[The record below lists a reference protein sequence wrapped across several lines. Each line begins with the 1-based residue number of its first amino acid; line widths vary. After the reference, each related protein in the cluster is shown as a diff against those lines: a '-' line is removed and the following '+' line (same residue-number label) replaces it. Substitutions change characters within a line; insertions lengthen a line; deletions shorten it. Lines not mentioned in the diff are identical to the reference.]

1 MIVVS
6 SHGSTYDEYPIDIK
20 VSSTT
25 ITRVIRQCIYI
36 THAMGYGYIM
46 PVSMANYWGSIAWW
60 VLRYAD
66 TIELVENTYY
76 DALAWMC
83 DNVIDS
89 GVVPP
94 RVG

>member
-1 MIVVS
+1 MGIYVDECIDTEVS
-6 SHGSTYDEYPIDIK
+6 A
-20 VSSTT
+20 TT
-25 ITRVIRQCIYI
+25 TTRLIRQCIYI
-36 THAMGYGYIM
+36 TYAMGYGYKLNA
-46 PVSMANYWGSIAWW
+46 SMVDYWGSIAWW
-60 VLRYAD
+60 VMRYPD
-66 TIELVENTYY
+66 TIELVENAYY